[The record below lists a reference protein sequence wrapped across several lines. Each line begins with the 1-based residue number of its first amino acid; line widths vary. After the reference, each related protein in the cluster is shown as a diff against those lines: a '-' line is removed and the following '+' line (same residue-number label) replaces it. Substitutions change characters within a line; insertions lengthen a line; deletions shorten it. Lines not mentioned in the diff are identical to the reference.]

1 MGFIPEEIIAQVLE
15 RSGIVETISGYIPLK
30 RAGRNFKA
38 NCPFHNERTPS
49 FVVNSDKQIF
59 HCFGCGVG
67 GNVITFVMQQ
77 ERLEFPEAV
86 RLLAQKAGIAIP
98 VSDASG
104 SKSTNIKQSIYAVND
119 ASANFYH
126 QILIS
131 DKDPAARQARE
142 YLRNRG
148 ITLEMVQKFRI
159 GFALDQWE
167 SLISFLRK
175 EEVSLKIMEQAGLIV
190 VKENRD
196 GFYDRFRNRIMF
208 PIFNVQN
215 QCFGFGARTMKDGLA
230 KYINSPETP
239 VYTKGNHLY
248 GFHLSKD
255 AVVRLDSVIVVEGYL
270 DFIMPFQAGVE
281 NIVASLGTAL
291 TVEQI
296 RLLRRYTKN
305 VIMLFDSD
313 QAGQSATVRSLDLLL
328 EEGMNVKVATLTS
341 GDDPDSFVRKFGA
354 EAFQEKIRQAQSFF
368 DFKLNQLILKHDAKT
383 IEGRAQISMEVLP
396 MINKF
401 HNAVIKFGYL
411 RQLAD
416 RLLLPEQ
423 VLAVELQKISSGVQ
437 KNNPPQ
443 STVDVVMAQPPQSLT
458 AVLNGG
464 VRAAEYHILRL
475 VLDAVDLI
483 PATKD
488 EVDLNDF
495 QDEHIRIIMQ
505 KIFELF
511 DKGVEVN
518 FQNLTSCFKDPRI
531 LQNISQLMVLDDF
544 PIADKIKMHR
554 DCINRLKLERI
565 KSQRKGL
572 VDQIRHAEISGD
584 HNRVDE
590 LKEKF
595 NQLIKG

>member
-1 MGFIPEEIIAQVLE
+1 MGFIAEEIIAQVLE

-49 FVVNSDKQIF
+49 FVVNPDKQIF

-67 GNVITFVMQQ
+67 GNVISFVMQQ

-98 VSDASG
+98 VSDAAG
-104 SKSTNIKQSIYAVND
+104 LKSTNVKQSIYAVND
-119 ASANFYH
+119 LSVAFYH
-126 QILIS
+126 QILIF
-131 DKDPAARQARE
+131 DKDPSVAQARE
-142 YLRNRG
+142 YLKNRG
-148 ITLEMVQKFRI
+148 ITLEMVKKFKI

-167 SLISFLRK
+167 SLISFLK
-175 EEVSLKIMEQAGLIV
+175 KKDLSLKMMEQSGLVV

-208 PIFNVQN
+208 PIFNAQN
-215 QCFGFGARTMKDGLA
+215 QCLAFGARTMKDGLA

-248 GFHLSKD
+248 GCYMSKD
-255 AVVRLDSVIVVEGYL
+255 AVSRLDSVIVVEGYL

-296 RLLRRYTKN
+296 RLIRRYTKN
-305 VIMLFDSD
+305 IVMLFDAD
-313 QAGQSATVRSLDLLL
+313 QAGQSAIVRSLDLLI

-341 GDDPDSFVRKFGA
+341 GDDPDSFIRRFGV
-354 EAFQEKIRQAQSFF
+354 EAFQEKIYQAQSFF
-368 DFKLNQLILKHDAKT
+368 DFKLNQLMLKYDAKT
-383 IEGRAQISMEVLP
+383 VEGRAQISTEMLP

-401 HNAVIKFGYL
+401 RNEVIKFGYL
-411 RQLAD
+411 KQLAD
-416 RLLLPEQ
+416 KLFTPEQ
-423 VLAVELQKISSGVQ
+423 VLALELQKIPSGAQ
-437 KNNPPQ
+437 KTPMRDGQAPITNQ
-443 STVDVVMAQPPQSLT
+443 QPQSLM
-458 AVLNGG
+458 AVFNGG
-464 VRAAEYHILRL
+464 IRAAEYHVLRL
-475 VLDAVDLI
+475 VLDDVDLI

-495 QDEHIRIIMQ
+495 QDEDIRIIMQ

-511 DKGVEVN
+511 DKGLDVN
-518 FQNLTSCFKDPRI
+518 FQNLTNCFKDPRI

-544 PIADKIKMHR
+544 PVADKIKMHR
-554 DCINRLKLERI
+554 DCINRLKLERR
-565 KSQRKGL
+565 KLQRKGL
-572 VDQIRHAEISGD
+572 VDQIRYAEISGN